1 MCNDVLK
8 TNFACIRK
16 WSYPSVNDTEKYDR
30 NTEPGIPLKYGDIR
44 SRRPY
49 LAVYGRKR
57 AWAFD
62 LGCCRPRPK
71 ADDRIRPCTFTY
83 DEKRQSYISV
93 VNCHRARR
101 DTNDYVCRIRRYQ
114 RRSCTASVHG
124 RIRSCC
130 HPCTI
135 SYDTA
140 YCDSPRT
147 AKKISPEICLIIL
160 CIVCILS
167 LSYPY
172 DCSPIS

>member
-1 MCNDVLK
+1 MK
-8 TNFACIRK
+8 SMET
-16 WSYPSVNDTEKYDR
+16 
-30 NTEPGIPLKYGDIR
+30 
-44 SRRPY
+44 Y
-49 LAVYGRKR
+49 LALPQDRTGTIRVIIKT
-57 AWAFD
+57 WLVVFKNSFLELD
-62 LGCCRPRPK
+62 WPRPK

-93 VNCHRARR
+93 VNYHRARR

-130 HPCTI
+130 YPCTI

-140 YCDSPRT
+140 YCGSPRT
-147 AKKISPEICLIIL
+147 AKKISSEICLIIH

-172 DCSPIS
+172 DCSPISCAC